1 MISSK
6 LFEKI
11 LIATD
16 GSEKNKSAVEE
27 AVKIARACGSTV
39 YAVYVM
45 DESLMKSAIEVPIAE
60 DLYRRIRE
68 EGEEAVNGVKEI
80 AQGVNLETFI
90 LSGRPAR
97 AITEFAEQ
105 KEVDLIVVGT
115 QGKSGIERFLLGSVA
130 DEVIRTAGCPVL
142 TIKSRK

>member
-1 MISSK
+1 MTNSK
-6 LFEKI
+6 LFKKI

-16 GSEKNKSAVEE
+16 GSEKNKSAIEE

-39 YAVYVM
+39 YAVYVI
-45 DESLMKSAIEVPIAE
+45 DESLMKSSIEVPIAE
-60 DLYRRIRE
+60 NLYRRIRE
-68 EGEEAVNGVKEI
+68 EGEKAVNWVKET

-105 KEVDLIVVGT
+105 KDIDLIVVGT

-130 DEVIRTAGCPVL
+130 DEVIRTADCPVL
-142 TIKSRK
+142 TIRSRK

>member
-1 MISSK
+1 M
-6 LFEKI
+6 
-11 LIATD
+11 IATD
-16 GSEKNKSAVEE
+16 VSEKNKSAVE
-27 AVKIARACGSTV
+27 AAIKIACACGSTV
-39 YAVYVM
+39 YAIYVM
-45 DESLMKSAIEVPIAE
+45 DESLMKSAIEVSIAGN
-60 DLYRRIRE
+60 LYKRIRKE
-68 EGEEAVNGVKEI
+68 EEEAVNWVKET

-115 QGKSGIERFLLGSVA
+115 QGKSGIGRFLLGSLA
-130 DEVIRTAGCPVL
+130 DEVIRTAGCPVP

>member
-1 MISSK
+1 MMK

-27 AVKIARACGSTV
+27 AVKIARVCGSTV

-45 DESLMKSAIEVPIAE
+45 DESLMKSAIEVPISE
-60 DLYRRIRE
+60 DLYRRIRD
-68 EGEEAVNGVKEI
+68 EGEKAVNWVKET

-90 LSGRPAR
+90 LSGRPAHV
-97 AITEFAEQ
+97 ITGFAEQ
-105 KEVDLIVVGT
+105 KKVDLIIVGT

-130 DEVIRTAGCPVL
+130 DEVIRTAVCPVL
-142 TIKSRK
+142 TIRSRK

>member
-1 MISSK
+1 MYLK
-6 LFEKI
+6 
-11 LIATD
+11 
-16 GSEKNKSAVEE
+16 KNKSAVE
-27 AVKIARACGSTV
+27 AAIKIACACGSTV
-39 YAVYVM
+39 YAIYVM
-45 DESLMKSAIEVPIAE
+45 DESLMKSAIEVSIAGN
-60 DLYRRIRE
+60 LYKRIRKE
-68 EGEEAVNGVKEI
+68 EEEAVNWVKET

-115 QGKSGIERFLLGSVA
+115 QGKSGIGRFLLGSLA
-130 DEVIRTAGCPVL
+130 DEVIRTAGCPVP

>member
-130 DEVIRTAGCPVL
+130 DEVIRTAGCPAL

>member
-1 MISSK
+1 MTNSK
-6 LFEKI
+6 LFKKI

-39 YAVYVM
+39 YAIYVM

-60 DLYRRIRE
+60 NLYKRIRE
-68 EGEEAVNGVKEI
+68 EGEEAVNWVKEN

-97 AITEFAEQ
+97 AIAEFAEQ

-142 TIKSRK
+142 TIRSRK

>member
-1 MISSK
+1 MTK

-39 YAVYVM
+39 YAIYVM
-45 DESLMKSAIEVPIAE
+45 DESLMRSAIEVPIAE
-60 DLYRRIRE
+60 DLYRRIRG
-68 EGEEAVNGVKEI
+68 EGEKAVNWVKET
-80 AQGVNLETFI
+80 AQGVNLETLI

-97 AITEFAEQ
+97 AIIDFAEQ
-105 KEVDLIVVGT
+105 KKVDLIVVGT

-142 TIKSRK
+142 TIRSRK

>member
-1 MISSK
+1 MTYSK

-16 GSEKNKSAVEE
+16 GSEKNKSAIEE
-27 AVKIARACGSTV
+27 AVKIARVCGSTV

-45 DESLMKSAIEVPIAE
+45 DEGLMKSAIEVPIAE
-60 DLYRRIRE
+60 DLYKRIRE
-68 EGEEAVNGVKEI
+68 EGEKAVNWVKEN

-105 KEVDLIVVGT
+105 KKVDLIVVGT

-130 DEVIRTAGCPVL
+130 DEIIRTAGCPVL
-142 TIKSRK
+142 TIRSRK

>member
-1 MISSK
+1 MTDSK
-6 LFEKI
+6 LFEKV

-27 AVKIARACGSTV
+27 AVKIARACGSTI

-60 DLYRRIRE
+60 DLYGKIRE
-68 EGEEAVNGVKEI
+68 EGEKAVNWVKET
-80 AQGVNLETFI
+80 AQDVNMETFI

-105 KEVDLIVVGT
+105 KNVDLIVVGT

>member
-1 MISSK
+1 MTK

-16 GSEKNKSAVEE
+16 GSDKNKSAVEE
-27 AVKIARACGSTV
+27 AVKIARACGSTI

-45 DESLMKSAIEVPIAE
+45 DESLMKSAIEVPISE
-60 DLYRRIRE
+60 DLYRRIRD
-68 EGEEAVNGVKEI
+68 EGEKAINWVKEI

-90 LSGRPAR
+90 LSGRPAHE
-97 AITEFAEQ
+97 ITEFAEQ
-105 KEVDLIVVGT
+105 KNVDLIVVGT

-130 DEVIRTAGCPVL
+130 DEVIRTAVCPVL
-142 TIKSRK
+142 TIKK

>member
-1 MISSK
+1 MTNSK

-39 YAVYVM
+39 YAIYVM

-60 DLYRRIRE
+60 NLYKRIRE
-68 EGEEAVNGVKEI
+68 EGEEAVNWVKET
-80 AQGVNLETFI
+80 AQGVNLETSI

>member
-1 MISSK
+1 MTNSK

-39 YAVYVM
+39 YAIYVM

-60 DLYRRIRE
+60 DLYRRIRD
-68 EGEEAVNGVKEI
+68 EGEKAVNRVKES

-97 AITEFAEQ
+97 VITEFAEQ
-105 KEVDLIVVGT
+105 KAVDLIVVGT

-130 DEVIRTAGCPVL
+130 DEVIRTADCPVL
-142 TIKSRK
+142 AIKSRK